1 MPPAVRAVV
10 FDMDGVLIDSE
21 SAWGSAREA
30 YTREQGGTWTD
41 AATRAM
47 MGMSSTEWS
56 RYMHE
61 ELGVPQD
68 PERIS
73 ADVVKRM
80 EAGYREHLPLI
91 PGAVEAVERTA
102 ARHPL
107 ALASSANRPLIDL
120 ALRESG
126 LDRFF
131 QATVSS
137 EEVDRGKPA
146 PEVYI
151 EAARRLGVEPG
162 DCAAVEDSTNGIRSA
177 VAAGMFTVAIPNRAF
192 PPDPEALAQADQVIG
207 SIEELEL

>member
-1 MPPAVRAVV
+1 MPAAVSAVV

-21 SAWGSAREA
+21 SAWDSAREA
-30 YTREQGGTWTD
+30 YTREQGGTWTG

-56 RYMHE
+56 RYMHDD
-61 ELGVPQD
+61 LGIPHD

-73 ADVVKRM
+73 ADVVERM

-102 ARHPL
+102 ARYPL

-126 LDRFF
+126 LERFF
-131 QATVSS
+131 KATLSS

-146 PEVYI
+146 PDVYV
-151 EAARRLGVEPG
+151 EAARRLGVDAS

-192 PPDPEALAQADQVIG
+192 PPDPEALAQADAVIE
-207 SIEELEL
+207 SIEELDL